1 MYDLKD
7 IPTVHLEQELIRRY
21 KVALFDDSHR
31 NWNDKEHIK
40 NARERVED
48 FDEETLFL
56 HGSIKAKREHRLTCS
71 TWLTAA
77 SVVPCWIYALQ
88 GNIWTILLSS
98 VLHIVTVFF
107 VCLLAPTLFPE
118 VFPLDNLYYSR
129 PSRKYMLSMSITLIA
144 VTILLMLCFY
154 YRS

>member
-1 MYDLKD
+1 MYDLQNV
-7 IPTVHLEQELIRRY
+7 PTAHLEEELIRRY
-21 KVALFDDSHR
+21 KTELWEDSHR
-31 NWNDKEHIK
+31 NWDDKEHIR
-40 NARERVED
+40 NANDRFED
-48 FDEETLFL
+48 FDEELCFL

-88 GNIWTILLSS
+88 GNIWTILLCS
-98 VLHIVTVFF
+98 LIHIATVFF
-107 VCLLAPTLFPE
+107 VCLVVPSFFPM

-129 PSRKYMLSMSITLIA
+129 PSRKYMLSMNITLVVI
-144 VTILLMLCFY
+144 TILLILCVY